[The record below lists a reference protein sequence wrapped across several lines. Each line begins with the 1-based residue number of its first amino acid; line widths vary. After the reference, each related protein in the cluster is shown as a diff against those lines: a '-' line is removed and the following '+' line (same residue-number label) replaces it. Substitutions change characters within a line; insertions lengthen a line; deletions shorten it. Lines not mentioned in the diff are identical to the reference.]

1 MNLKPPQKGRK
12 SRAAITLVE
21 ILVVVVVVGILA
33 SALQFVWGGLS
44 EGTRSVQLQSHVRML
59 NGSIDVY
66 VANGGSL
73 EGVADGEEVLA
84 KLKTVAAS
92 DSARKLNGYRGAT
105 VDVRL
110 RGVWQTA
117 IEAAGS
123 NQRARWNGVRQRFE
137 IVSSGA
143 AGFKRFVTDLPAVAA
158 ASENREA
165 TMELASTGGWI
176 WDYDEFGAGVTG
188 PDALP
193 VFGEPDEGEPPA
205 GETDGVLTLN
215 PPSFSIPGGSY
226 EYHNFDLRISFE
238 NPNPPG
244 ASEIFYSID
253 NGAWEL
259 FADEPITVG
268 SGQAVAAYAVTLDPD
283 NWNDSAIGMEAYEST
298 FVITGS
304 TSGLF
309 SNPVGGPDMVTGGW
323 GNYFTWG
330 SPATNAGY
338 TDPSW
343 ILYSGA
349 SFLDVMPGERFL
361 LGSIE
366 YYNGTIVGGT
376 GATGLD
382 LSITLSFAG
391 GNEDELFEYDLNLL
405 NSPNLP
411 GNSQAES
418 ADYVQFGD
426 IGAEIPATLGGIE
439 YTLVLEFGET
449 SENGFSTLDEFFVY
463 EGESAIGELYGT
475 LVPAWGGESL

>member
-1 MNLKPPQKGRK
+1 MTLKPPQKGRQ
-12 SRAAITLVE
+12 SRAAISLAE
-21 ILVVVVVVGILA
+21 ILVVILVVGILA

-44 EGTRSVQLQSHVRML
+44 QGTRSAQLNSHVRML
-59 NGSIDVY
+59 NSAIDIY

-73 EGVADGEEVLA
+73 NGVADGEEVLA

-110 RGVWQTA
+110 RGVRQTA
-117 IEAAGS
+117 IEAAGGDE
-123 NQRARWNGVRQRFE
+123 RARWNAGRQRFE
-137 IVSSGA
+137 IATSGA
-143 AGFKRFVTDLPAVAA
+143 AGFKKFVNDLPAIAA
-158 ASENREA
+158 ASESREA

-176 WDYDEFGAGVTG
+176 WDYDEFGSAAGSPSV
-188 PDALP
+188 LP
-193 VFGEPDEGEPPA
+193 VSGEAEEGDPPTDEQ
-205 GETDGVLTLN
+205 DGVLTLN
-215 PPSFSIPGGSY
+215 PPSFSVPGGSY
-226 EYHNFDLRISFE
+226 EYQNFDLEISFE

-244 ASEIFYSID
+244 TSEIFYSID
-253 NGAWEL
+253 NGVWEL
-259 FADEPITVG
+259 FADEPISVAP
-268 SGQAVAAYAVTLDPD
+268 GQAVAAYAVTLDPD

-309 SNPVGGPDMVTGGW
+309 SNPVGGPNMVTGGW

-349 SFLDVMPGERFL
+349 SFLDVMPGERFM

-366 YYNGTIVGGT
+366 YYNGTILGGT

-391 GNEDELFEYDLNLL
+391 GTEDELFEYDLNLL

-418 ADYVQFGD
+418 ADYVQFGE

-475 LVPAWGGESL
+475 LVPAWGGESP